1 MKFSIKEVG
10 NKGKFIVV
18 SEGVG
23 QVKSI
28 HIEKPMPGDTADAVL
43 VLLTELDRLDDPK

>member
-10 NKGKFIVV
+10 DKGKFIVV
-18 SEGVG
+18 SEDVG

-28 HIEKPMPGDTADAVL
+28 HIEKPMPRDTADAVF